1 MSAWLAK
8 IYSWFTLII
17 VLLIVSNVLGRYF
30 FDLRFD
36 FAVDVAPQLYT
47 ILIIWGCSY
56 ALSKG
61 THIRTDLYWN
71 KLSDKA
77 KARLD
82 AIAYIFLFFPSFA
95 LLTYISFFD
104 TFRSVAIDERSSATM
119 TQLVIWPMKIG
130 ITLGLMMLLYQGLIE
145 LRKCMQRWNG

>member
-1 MSAWLAK
+1 MSDWLAK
-8 IYSWFTLII
+8 IYSWFTLAI
-17 VLLIVSNVLGRYF
+17 VLLVVSNVLGRYF

-56 ALSKG
+56 SLSKG

-71 KLSDKA
+71 HFSDRT
-77 KARLD
+77 KARID
-82 AIAYIFLFFPSFA
+82 MVAYVLLFFPTF
-95 LLTYISFFD
+95 LLLSYISLFD

-119 TQLVIWPMKIG
+119 TQLPIWPMKIG
-130 ITLGLMMLLYQGLIE
+130 ITLGMFLLMYEGLRE
-145 LRKCMQRWNG
+145 LRRCADRWNG

>member
-1 MSAWLAK
+1 MSDWLAK

-71 KLSDKA
+71 KLSDKV

-82 AIAYIFLFFPSFA
+82 AVAYVFLFFPSFI
-95 LLTYISFFD
+95 LLAYISFWD
-104 TFRSVAIDERSSATM
+104 TFRSVVIDERSSATM
-119 TQLVIWPMKIG
+119 AQLVIWPMKIC
-130 ITLGLMMLLYQGLIE
+130 ITLGLVMLLWQGLIE
-145 LRKCMQRWNG
+145 LRKCVERWNG